1 MLGARCRTGHP
12 QEPGSTEG
20 INTAGRRVRR
30 CLARS
35 YEWLYVLDGRLRLL
49 LGDHDIVLTP
59 GEAAEFD
66 THTPHAFLNPG
77 PTPTELLILLGAQGQ
92 RAHVRARPASRSSH
106 EPTG

>member
-1 MLGARCRTGHP
+1 MLGAFLRMAVR
-12 QEPGSTEG
+12 
-20 INTAGRRVRR
+20 ARRS
-30 CLARS
+30 A
-35 YEWLYVLDGRLRLL
+35 RLL
-49 LGDHDIVLTP
+49 LGDHDVVLTP

-92 RAHVRARPASRSSH
+92 RAHVRTRPASRSSH